1 MDTDMKTLKLLLLG
15 IIWLASNEL
24 SFGQKNWV
32 IEAKVG
38 TGNTNINTIGNFP
51 DLALTTNSH
60 TFISFGVLKKLKN
73 NFSIGLEADNY
84 GFRSVYTFL
93 PLGEGSGSREK
104 YWSIGPKIQK
114 DIYLLPKLGL
124 SLSAGFHLTQ
134 THPLGNTYDG
144 IWQIVRLPG
153 GGQPIPVLLYGNEDI
168 QQFTFHIK
176 PEGGIFYDLT
186 ESSRITFSCEWGINL
201 SQPALVVNLNR
212 IVFEDQTFQNTHIF
226 NGNYFAAQLGYRYS
240 F

>member
-1 MDTDMKTLKLLLLG
+1 MKTLKLLLLG

-38 TGNTNINTIGNFP
+38 TGNTDINTTGNFP
-51 DLALTTNSH
+51 DLTLNTNSH
-60 TFISFGVLKKLKN
+60 RFISFGVLKKLKN
-73 NFSIGLEADNY
+73 NFSIGLDTDIYRFNLR
-84 GFRSVYTFL
+84 FTFL
-93 PLGEGSGSREK
+93 PLEADNGGGINNRF
-104 YWSIGPKIQK
+104 WSIGPKIQK

-124 SLSAGFHLTQ
+124 SLSAGFHLAQ
-134 THPLGNTYDG
+134 THPLEKTYDG
-144 IWQIVRLPG
+144 IWQSVLLPG

-176 PEGGIFYDLT
+176 PEVGIFYDLT

-201 SQPALVVNLNR
+201 SQPALVVNLDR

>member
-1 MDTDMKTLKLLLLG
+1 MKTLKLLLLG

-38 TGNTNINTIGNFP
+38 TGNTNINTTGNFP

-84 GFRSVYTFL
+84 RFRSVYTFL

-114 DIYLLPKLGL
+114 DIYLVPKLGL

-134 THPLGNTYDG
+134 THPNGNIYEG
-144 IWQIVRLPG
+144 IWQITLLPG

-201 SQPALVVNLNR
+201 SQPALVVNLDR
-212 IVFEDQTFQNTHIF
+212 IVFEDQTFQNTHTF

>member
-1 MDTDMKTLKLLLLG
+1 MKTLKLLLLG

-38 TGNTNINTIGNFP
+38 TGNTDINTTGNFP
-51 DLALTTNSH
+51 DLTLNTNSH
-60 TFISFGVLKKLKN
+60 RFISFGVLKKLKN
-73 NFSIGLEADNY
+73 NFSVGLESDFY
-84 GFRSVYTFL
+84 RFLLGYTFL
-93 PLGEGSGSREK
+93 PLGEENKGGTRK
-104 YWSIGPKIQK
+104 KFWSIGSKIQK
-114 DIYLLPKLGL
+114 DIYVLPKLGL
-124 SLSAGFHLTQ
+124 SLSAGLHLTQ
-134 THPLGNTYDG
+134 TNPNGAIYDG
-144 IWQIVRLPG
+144 IWQAVRLPG
-153 GGQPIPVLLYGNEDI
+153 GGQPIPILLYGNEDI
-168 QQFTFHIK
+168 QQFTFHLK

-201 SQPALVVNLNR
+201 SQPALVVNLDR

>member
-1 MDTDMKTLKLLLLG
+1 MKILKLLLLG

-38 TGNTNINTIGNFP
+38 TGNTDINTTGNFP
-51 DLALTTNSH
+51 DLTLTTNSH

-73 NFSIGLEADNY
+73 NFSIGLEIDIYRFNLR
-84 GFRSVYTFL
+84 FTFL
-93 PLGEGSGSREK
+93 PLEADNGGGINNRF
-104 YWSIGPKIQK
+104 WSIGPKIQK

-124 SLSAGFHLTQ
+124 SLSAGFHLAQ
-134 THPLGNTYDG
+134 THPLEKTYDG
-144 IWQIVRLPG
+144 IWQSVLLPG

-186 ESSRITFSCEWGINL
+186 ESSRITFSCEWGINV
-201 SQPALVVNLNR
+201 SQPALVVNLDR
-212 IVFEDQTFQNTHIF
+212 IVFEDQTFQNRYIF
-226 NGNYFAAQLGYRYS
+226 NDNYYAAQLGYRYS

>member
-1 MDTDMKTLKLLLLG
+1 MKTLKLFLLG

-38 TGNTNINTIGNFP
+38 SGKTDINTTGNFP
-51 DLALTTNSH
+51 DLTLNTNSH
-60 TFISFGVLKKLKN
+60 RFISFGVLKKLKN
-73 NFSIGLEADNY
+73 NFSIGLETDIY
-84 GFRSVYTFL
+84 RFFLVYTFL
-93 PLGEGSGSREK
+93 PLGEDYGSRTNF
-104 YWSIGPKIQK
+104 WSIGPKIQK
-114 DIYLLPKLGL
+114 DIYILPKLGL

-144 IWQIVRLPG
+144 IWQTVRLPG
-153 GGQPIPVLLYGNEDI
+153 GDQRIPVLLYGNEEI

-176 PEGGIFYDLT
+176 PEIGIFYDLT
-186 ESSRITFSCEWGINL
+186 ESSRITFSCEWGIDL
-201 SQPALVVNLNR
+201 REPSLVVNLDR
-212 IVFEDQTFQNTHIF
+212 IVFEDQTFQNRHTF
-226 NGNYFAAQLGYRYS
+226 SGNYFSAQLGYRYS